1 MKKERT
7 GEKSRKKQKKAEKNE
22 RSLVITYLF
31 SRCSLAITLFVT
43 LCFPFP
49 VTPKTFLVHSQF
61 AQKMRENVGVDSFF
75 QILLV
80 CFQSF
85 FLFFVKQSPFPLHKN
100 IFCTFT
106 NCTKNF
112 VKMLRLIFFSNPW
125 LFPKFVFY
133 HTPCYC
139 LFLLHQK
146 HSLYVHQLLIKFRE
160 NVRVDFFFKV
170 VSEVC
175 FCFLSHTLLLSVSV
189 TPKTFFVCSAIA
201 HKIQWAHNAVFRFRY
216 TKIILYNFFPVKT
229 QYDNYLFLIGK

>member
-1 MKKERT
+1 MKKERK
-7 GEKSRKKQKKAEKNE
+7 GRKKQKKAEKNE

-49 VTPKTFLVHSQF
+49 VTPKTFLVHSPF

-106 NCTKNF
+106 NCSKNF
-112 VKMLRLIFFSNPW
+112 VKMLGLIFF
-125 LFPKFVFY
+125 FK
-133 HTPCYC
+133 
-139 LFLLHQK
+139 
-146 HSLYVHQLLIKFRE
+146 SL
-160 NVRVDFFFKV
+160 V
-170 VSEVC
+170 VSKV
-175 FCFLSHTLLLSVSV
+175 CFLSHTLLLSVSV
-189 TPKTFFVCSAIA
+189 TPKTFFVCSPIA
-201 HKIQWAHNAVFRFRY
+201 HKISW
-216 TKIILYNFFPVKT
+216 KC
-229 QYDNYLFLIGK
+229 